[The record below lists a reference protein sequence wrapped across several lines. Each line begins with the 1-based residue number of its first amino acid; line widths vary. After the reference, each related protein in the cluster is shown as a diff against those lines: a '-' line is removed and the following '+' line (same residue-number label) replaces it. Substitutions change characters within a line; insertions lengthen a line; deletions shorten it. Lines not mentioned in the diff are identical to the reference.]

1 MPPKLLQRVLAAV
14 AFLLMLAAGFT
25 SIVIF
30 QRQAALQKISRYNAA
45 WTVSQAATEFLDLE
59 RTLAFYGFSQSA
71 SKFEDVQLRLDIMF
85 SRLDIFE
92 AGTAEEFEQGRSL
105 RQFIRNHPQNEET
118 IRMLRLGLETVDQL
132 VSKGGASLDVAKALQ
147 ALAPL
152 NAEITGLTSRAAA
165 YGAEQAGKDRRELAR
180 LHLVL
185 SGLTSGLIVC
195 GILLVLLLW
204 RQNKQVREAHE
215 DLQTTAGKLEDA
227 HRNLI
232 LQNQRFNAALNSM
245 SQALC
250 TCDAS
255 GRLIVVNEQF
265 AALLGAA
272 PNALAGQFLED
283 AIASANHGSQTSVLA
298 PILREQASLIEGRRK
313 GSFTLDLPDE
323 RAFAVSHEPIADG
336 GWLATYEDVS
346 ERRQAEARIFH
357 MAHHDALTELPNRVL
372 VRKKLM
378 DRCAGSRSQDSVDIL
393 LLDLDGFKEVNDT
406 LGHDIGD
413 QMLKEVA
420 RRLRS
425 CVSKDRLVGRLGGD
439 EFAVLFSEGS
449 TPDEATEVA
458 RTIQA
463 AISEPFHLE
472 GRNVVVSASIG
483 IAGYKGPD
491 CTPDELLKH
500 ADLAMYQSK
509 ADGKDRI
516 THFSQDME
524 QRLLARKAIE
534 TDLREA
540 LSRGQ
545 MEVYYQ
551 SLHDTQSRQVKGFE
565 ALVRWRRHGREMIS
579 PAEFIPVAES
589 LGLIDEIGDW
599 VLREAC
605 REARSWPS
613 DLTIAVNFS
622 PMQFRSGNI
631 VQHVIRALSD
641 TGLAPHRL
649 ELEITESVLLEAT
662 AATLSTLHQLRQL
675 GVRIALDD
683 FGTGYSSLS
692 YLTTFPFDKIKIDRG
707 FVTDMSTRAS
717 ALSVIEM
724 IVQLSNKLG
733 MITTAEGVE
742 SEEQLRSLQ
751 AVGCTQVQ
759 GYLLARPLPAEDL
772 VFEGK
777 RAAGTPPQTLAS
789 R

>member
-1 MPPKLLQRVLAAV
+1 MPPKVLQRVLAAV

-25 SIVIF
+25 SVAIF

-45 WTVSQAATEFLDLE
+45 WTVSQAAAEFLELE
-59 RTLAFYGFSQSA
+59 RILASYGLARSDIT
-71 SKFEDVQLRLDIMF
+71 FEDVQLRLDIMF

-92 AGTAEEFEQGRSL
+92 AGTRAEFGQGRSL
-105 RQFIRNHPQNEET
+105 RQFIRHDPRNEET
-118 IRMLRLGLETVDQL
+118 IRMLRAGLESVDQMI
-132 VSKGGASLDVAKALQ
+132 SRDGASLDITSALQ

-152 NAEITGLTSRAAA
+152 NAEMTGLTSRAAA
-165 YGAEQAGKDRRELAR
+165 YGGELAGKDRRELAR

-195 GILLVLLLW
+195 GILLILLLW
-204 RQNKQVREAHE
+204 RQNKHVREAHE
-215 DLQTTAGKLEDA
+215 VLQTTAGKLEDA

-232 LQNQRFNAALNSM
+232 LQNQRFDAALNSM

-255 GRLIVVNEQF
+255 GRLIVFNEKF
-265 AALLGAA
+265 AGLLGAA
-272 PNALAGQFLED
+272 PHELAGKSLQD
-283 AIASANHGSQTSVLA
+283 AIASARQGSQPSVLE
-298 PILREQASLIEGRRK
+298 PILREQARLIEGRRK

-357 MAHHDALTELPNRVL
+357 MAHHDALTDLPNRVL

-378 DRCAGSRSQDSVDIL
+378 DRCAAPLSRDSVDIL

-420 RRLRS
+420 KRLRS
-425 CVSKDRLVGRLGGD
+425 CVGEDRLVGRLGGD
-439 EFAVLFSEGS
+439 EFAVLLPSGS
-449 TPDEATEVA
+449 TPEQATEVA
-458 RTIQA
+458 RNIQA
-463 AISEPFHLE
+463 SISEPFHLD
-472 GRNVVVSASIG
+472 GRKVLVSASIG
-483 IAGYKGPD
+483 IAGYKGPH
-491 CTPDELLKH
+491 CTPDEMLKH

-534 TDLREA
+534 SDLREA
-540 LSRGQ
+540 LSRDHLD
-545 MEVYYQ
+545 VYYQ
-551 SLHDTQSRQVKGFE
+551 SLHDTQSRQIRGFE
-565 ALVRWRRHGREMIS
+565 ALVRWRRQGREFVS

-599 VLREAC
+599 VLRKAC
-605 REARSWPS
+605 REAGNWPS

-631 VQHVIRALSD
+631 VQSVFRALSD
-641 TGLAPHRL
+641 TGLSPHRL

-742 SEEQLRSLQ
+742 NEEQLRSLQ

-759 GYLLARPLPAEDL
+759 GNLLARPRPAEDL
-772 VFEGK
+772 LFDEQ
-777 RAAGTPPQTLAS
+777 RAQAKL
-789 R
+789 RL